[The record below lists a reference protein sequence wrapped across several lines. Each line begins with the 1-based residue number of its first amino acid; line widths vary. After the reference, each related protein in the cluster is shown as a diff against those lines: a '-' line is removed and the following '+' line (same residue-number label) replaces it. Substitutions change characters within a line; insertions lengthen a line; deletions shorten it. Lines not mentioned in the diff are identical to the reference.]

1 MRPCVIYRLPQILY
15 NIDMALIGELG
26 LDMVWMMMVHER
38 DLCRS
43 LVLRHVADTFEV

>member
-1 MRPCVIYRLPQILY
+1 VRPCLIYRLPQILIY
-15 NIDMALIGELG
+15 IDMALIGALG

-43 LVLRHVADTFEV
+43 LILRHVTDTFEV